1 MTTTVVKLDKQLIM
15 HKMQE
20 LCSLLLQDEGYKEMR
35 EMIDQFAADEQA
47 TEQYERFME
56 KHQAL
61 EEKERQNI
69 ELLESEIKI
78 YEEEER
84 ALYDH
89 PLIRRFIYAQREFSQ
104 LHQQISNYFT
114 KSVELNRLPEA
125 KELGKEACGC
135 GGSLLGSLISI

>member
-1 MTTTVVKLDKQLIM
+1 MSTIVKLDKQIIM

-35 EMIDQFAADEQA
+35 DMIDQFAADEQA
-47 TEQYERFME
+47 TAQYERFME

-69 ELLESEIKI
+69 ELLASEIQV

-104 LHQQISNYFT
+104 LHQQISHYFT
-114 KSVELNRLPEA
+114 KSVELNRLPEP
-125 KELGKEACGC
+125 KELHKEACGC
-135 GGSLLGSLISI
+135 GGNCSGGH

>member
-1 MTTTVVKLDKQLIM
+1 MNTVVKLDKQIIM

-47 TEQYERFME
+47 TAQYERFME

-69 ELLESEIKI
+69 ELLASEIQV

-104 LHQQISNYFT
+104 LHQQISHYFT
-114 KSVELNRLPEA
+114 KSVEMNRLPQA
-125 KELGKEACGC
+125 NELGKEACGC
-135 GGSLLGSLISI
+135 GGSCSSNH

>member
-61 EEKERQNI
+61 EEKERQNM

-104 LHQQISNYFT
+104 LHQQISHYFT

-125 KELGKEACGC
+125 KELGKETCGC
-135 GGSLLGSLISI
+135 GGSCSGH

>member
-1 MTTTVVKLDKQLIM
+1 MTTIVKMDKQIIM

-20 LCSLLLQDEGYKEMR
+20 LCSLLLQDEGYKDMR
-35 EMIDQFAADEQA
+35 EMIDQFAADEEA
-47 TEQYERFME
+47 TAQYERFME

-69 ELLESEIKI
+69 ELLESEIQV

-89 PLIRRFIYAQREFSQ
+89 PLIRRFIYAQHKLS
-104 LHQQISNYFT
+104 
-114 KSVELNRLPEA
+114 
-125 KELGKEACGC
+125 
-135 GGSLLGSLISI
+135 

>member
-1 MTTTVVKLDKQLIM
+1 MTAVVKMDKQIIM

-20 LCSLLLQDEGYKEMR
+20 LCSLLLQDEGYQEMR
-35 EMIDQFAADEQA
+35 KMIDQFAADEDA
-47 TEQYERFME
+47 TAQYERFME

-61 EEKERQNI
+61 EEKEHQNI
-69 ELLESEIKI
+69 ELLESEIQV

-114 KSVELNRLPEA
+114 KSIELNRLPEPQ
-125 KELGKEACGC
+125 EWGKESCGC
-135 GGSLLGSLISI
+135 GGSCSKH

>member
-1 MTTTVVKLDKQLIM
+1 MTTTVVKMDKQIIM

-69 ELLESEIKI
+69 ELLFSPK
-78 YEEEER
+78 YPATKTPAVPSMR
-84 ALYDH
+84 SAL
-89 PLIRRFIYAQREFSQ
+89 PQGLLLQKPQAS
-104 LHQQISNYFT
+104 S
-114 KSVELNRLPEA
+114 LNKAWL
-125 KELGKEACGC
+125 
-135 GGSLLGSLISI
+135 